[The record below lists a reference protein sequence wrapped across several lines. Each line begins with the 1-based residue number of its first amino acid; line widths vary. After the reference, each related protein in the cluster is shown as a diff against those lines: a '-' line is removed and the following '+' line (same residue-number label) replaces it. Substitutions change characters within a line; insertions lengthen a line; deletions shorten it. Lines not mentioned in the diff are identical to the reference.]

1 MWYKIGQ
8 RFLNKLNGFECDL
21 VYQGGG
27 WRLLNTRDGNW
38 INKPIQFEVR
48 GVFPSPDLE
57 VNIPDDS
64 DLWKDMATG
73 QSNGRESFE
82 ILEGGI

>member
-8 RFLNKLNGFECDL
+8 GFLLNGIECDL

-27 WRLLNTRDGNW
+27 FRLLNHRDGNW
-38 INKPIQFEVR
+38 INKPMQFETKYIV
-48 GVFPSPDLE
+48 PSSNVSTPDIL

-64 DLWKDMATG
+64 DLWIDEATG
-73 QSNGRESFE
+73 QSNGRDDFQ
-82 ILEGGI
+82 IL

>member
-8 RFLNKLNGFECDL
+8 RFLNKLNGIECDL

-27 WRLLNTRDGNW
+27 FRLLNYKDGGW
-38 INKPIQFEVR
+38 INKPMQFETRDVLP
-48 GVFPSPDLE
+48 FPELE

-64 DLWKDMATG
+64 DLWIDMATG
-73 QSNGRESFE
+73 QSNGREDFQ
-82 ILEGGI
+82 LL